1 MLNIIHSQGIRVS
14 SSSSL
19 PSLVR
24 SNSTLFSM
32 LNSFNQVTSASVS
45 IKETSKSEET
55 THTNWYHLWAF
66 LAILLDYVSVIFNV
80 FPVSTT
86 IENTPST
93 SSMMTNE
100 ELEYELG
107 NQCTISNSIM
117 PRSLSP
123 RPDLPKNS
131 LEVFTSEFYFSLFAS
146 GGIESNENLE
156 RMVNS
161 FGNLVPR
168 HDSIYSQSES
178 SEDDSSSTS
187 SIRTKHNNE
196 HSEKSYQ
203 QHAEVDALKSTLNLF
218 KFPKR

>member
-14 SSSSL
+14 SSL
-19 PSLVR
+19 PSLIR
-24 SNSTLFSM
+24 SNSILFSM
-32 LNSFNQVTSASVS
+32 PNSFNQVTSASVS

-55 THTNWYHLWAF
+55 THMNWYHVWAF

-93 SSMMTNE
+93 SNMMMTNE
-100 ELEYELG
+100 ELELG

-123 RPDLPKNS
+123 LSDLPKNS

-146 GGIESNENLE
+146 GGIESNENFE

-203 QHAEVDALKSTLNLF
+203 QHSEVDALKSTLNLF